1 MLTLRRFGILYVS
14 EQLKSR
20 RPGLVIDHEQLRILP
35 FTILIK
41 DLSPWSL
48 DRMCSF
54 YNSCEL
60 IILARKQ
67 EWTVPGV
74 YGDG

>member
-1 MLTLRRFGILYVS
+1 MS

-20 RPGLVIDHEQLRILP
+20 RPGLVTDHEQLRFLP
-35 FTILIK
+35 FTILIMH
-41 DLSPWSL
+41 LSPWSL
-48 DRMCSF
+48 DGMCSF

-60 IILARKQ
+60 IILAGKQ

-74 YGDG
+74 YGNG